1 MEQMLNEYLEKIEKY
16 LKPIEVSERI
26 DIIKEIKS
34 EMMEL
39 QNNGLSSEQI
49 IERLGNPKEMAKAYL
64 GEFIAKSNSFS
75 WKKMS
80 AIIAFYSFAGLAG
93 MIVLPITSICGI
105 AFMICSIICP
115 IAGII
120 KFVAHLMGHEIEE
133 IGISIGSYT
142 ANAITVLP
150 SSILLGI
157 VMFIIGMLLWKLT
170 IAIIKLMSNVN
181 KKIMAN

>member
-1 MEQMLNEYLEKIEKY
+1 ME
-16 LKPIEVSERI
+16 P
-26 DIIKEIKS
+26 
-34 EMMEL
+34 

-120 KFVAHLMGHEIEE
+120 KFVAHLMGYEIEE
-133 IGISIGSYT
+133 IGISIG
-142 ANAITVLP
+142 
-150 SSILLGI
+150 
-157 VMFIIGMLLWKLT
+157 FIYCQCNYSLAFFYSAGHCDVYYRYVALETYDCNYK
-170 IAIIKLMSNVN
+170 VN
-181 KKIMAN
+181 EQCQQKK